1 MLMKQL
7 QGMKVIT
14 DRGLEVGRVEDL
26 LVEETSGKIVSVCVK
41 PVSGDIF
48 RNLPRDKG
56 QLLLPYT
63 SVLAVR
69 EFMIVSERVLTI
81 LEMKG
86 RAPAPPPAP
95 LPVPPSPVPSVQ
107 PAAPQGPPQ
116 APPAGSV
123 G

>member
-26 LVEETSGKIVSVCVK
+26 LVDETSGKIVSVCVK
-41 PVSGDIF
+41 PVSGETF

-81 LEMKG
+81 LEMKS
-86 RAPAPPPAP
+86 RSP
-95 LPVPPSPVPSVQ
+95 LAPPSPAPAQ
-107 PAAPQGPPQ
+107 PAAPQGPP
-116 APPAGSV
+116 PGSV
-123 G
+123 S

>member
-26 LVEETSGKIVSVCVK
+26 LVDETSGKILSVCVK
-41 PVSGDIF
+41 PVRGDIF
-48 RNLPRDKG
+48 RNLPKDKG

-86 RAPAPPPAP
+86 RAPAPQPAP
-95 LPVPPSPVPSVQ
+95 LPAPSPAPPPQPTAPPSQ
-107 PAAPQGPPQ
+107 PQTGL
-116 APPAGSV
+116 G
-123 G
+123 